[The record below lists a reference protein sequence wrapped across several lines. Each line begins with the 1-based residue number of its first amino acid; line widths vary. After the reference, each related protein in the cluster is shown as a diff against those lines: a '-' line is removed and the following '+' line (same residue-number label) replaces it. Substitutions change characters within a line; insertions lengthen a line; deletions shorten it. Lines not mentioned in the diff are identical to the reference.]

1 MKLNYQK
8 RLELCFVAIL
18 CFFIL
23 LLFIFQKFQPNSFK
37 ISETK
42 YPEIIVVEIPRTIQ
56 HIAKRLPKPSMPS
69 IIVPVDEPEI
79 LDEIELNFEDIK
91 EVIPSDKIFLAD
103 ELEGLPYIPRQIL
116 EVLPEQSDEKYQ
128 GKIILSLWIDKKGKA
143 KDHKVLM
150 NTTGSKECL
159 DHVLKAAY
167 KSKWQP
173 VVIDSNIYEYWIEK
187 TYVFN

>member
-1 MKLNYQK
+1 
-8 RLELCFVAIL
+8 
-18 CFFIL
+18 
-23 LLFIFQKFQPNSFK
+23 
-37 ISETK
+37 
-42 YPEIIVVEIPRTIQ
+42 
-56 HIAKRLPKPSMPS
+56 MPS
-69 IIVPVDEPEI
+69 IIVPVGEPEI